1 MNRNDRRIAFAAAC
15 VGVLALIGF
24 WLGGEGLETTN
35 AVGSGDST
43 LTSRARTTSETR
55 DTSGTGYYAVPS
67 QAVERFPFDP
77 NTADS
82 TQLLR
87 LGLQSW
93 QVKNIY
99 RYRAKGGIYRK
110 KEDFARLYGLT
121 VKQYRELEPYIQISK
136 DYQPAATL
144 VDHGDGSD
152 DPISEGNGITQNR
165 PHDLYPV
172 KIKENEH
179 VVLNMADTTEL
190 RKVPGIGPY
199 YAKEI
204 VRHGKWLGGYVSVD
218 QLDEIEDFPQEAK
231 KYFVIQGASPKKLN
245 VNKLS
250 LQELRKHPYINYYM
264 AKTIVDYRRLHGDI
278 KSLEDLRL
286 SKDFPPEVIQKL
298 EPYIAY

>member
-35 AVGSGDST
+35 AVGSGDSS
-43 LTSRARTTSETR
+43 LTSRTSTTSETR
-55 DTSGTGYYAVPS
+55 EPSYYAVPS

-99 RYRAKGGIYRK
+99 RYRAKGGVYRK

-144 VDHGDGSD
+144 VGGHGVDHGDGSD

-165 PHDLYPV
+165 PHDPV

-250 LQELRKHPYINYYM
+250 LQELRKHPYINYYQ
-264 AKTIVDYRRLHGDI
+264 AKTIVDYRRLHGNI
-278 KSLEDLRL
+278 KSLEDLRF
-286 SKDFPPEVIQKL
+286 SKDFPPETIRRL
-298 EPYIAY
+298 TPYVEY